1 MGRLYSS
8 FFSNS
13 GHLHF
18 HYQNENTGVL
28 FECRKRGEG
37 WGCCHVKKE
46 GRRTYPHNPCFVSS
60 FPDFQIAQHA
70 KSKHRRPFSNRCFTH
85 VLYCSTLLARKARPM
100 TPRLFLQPASGK
112 MDDLYPH
119 KHSRCN
125 KRDLVGDKDN
135 GYP

>member
-1 MGRLYSS
+1 M
-8 FFSNS
+8 
-13 GHLHF
+13 
-18 HYQNENTGVL
+18 QK
-28 FECRKRGEG
+28 KRGG
-37 WGCCHVKKE
+37 VGGCHVKKE

-70 KSKHRRPFSNRCFTH
+70 KSKHRRPFGNRCFTH
-85 VLYCSTLLARKARPM
+85 VLYCSTLLARKARPV
-100 TPRLFLQPASGK
+100 TPMLFLQPTSGK

-119 KHSRCN
+119 KHSRSN